1 MSRCAPVVVLSSC
14 CCCDGFCGSF
24 CCPGSLLL
32 WRLFLLPNGG
42 VILLAQIGPSK
53 GKPSPTVLSCRW
65 CRVRRA
71 AMAVSNN
78 PMAPRSLDSAS
89 AHDAETFGGMLCHSN
104 GILVGD
110 PIWPERGAYV
120 QQCFLSE
127 REGVHLPWWGVPP
140 SDRKGRGWSPLY
152 RGLAAGTV
160 FGPVH
165 KVDDTLDDGGFISVQ
180 VPPPLCKVPRE
191 DRKIVRQ
198 ICSDLV
204 WINIFTNRQG
214 GREVKHHYCTVVDEE
229 EVAAWRRLGWKDIWI
244 EKGQTLIATSWNT
257 LQPAPSSASRIRF
270 FGLLAE

>member
-1 MSRCAPVVVLSSC
+1 M
-14 CCCDGFCGSF
+14 
-24 CCPGSLLL
+24 
-32 WRLFLLPNGG
+32 
-42 VILLAQIGPSK
+42 AQIGPSS

-71 AMAVSNN
+71 AMAASNN
-78 PMAPRSLDSAS
+78 PMAPRSPDSAS
-89 AHDAETFGGMLCHSN
+89 ARDAETFGGMLCHSN

-127 REGVHLPWWGVPP
+127 REGAHLPWWGVPP

-191 DRKIVRQ
+191 DRETLP
-198 ICSDLV
+198 DLV
-204 WINIFTNRQG
+204 WINIFTNRRG
-214 GREVKHHYCTVVDEE
+214 GREVRHHYCTVVAEA
-229 EVAAWRRLGWKDIWI
+229 EVASCVWAGR
-244 EKGQTLIATSWNT
+244 TSG
-257 LQPAPSSASRIRF
+257 SISRI
-270 FGLLAE
+270 

>member
-1 MSRCAPVVVLSSC
+1 
-14 CCCDGFCGSF
+14 
-24 CCPGSLLL
+24 
-32 WRLFLLPNGG
+32 
-42 VILLAQIGPSK
+42 
-53 GKPSPTVLSCRW
+53 
-65 CRVRRA
+65 
-71 AMAVSNN
+71 MAVSNN

-110 PIWPERGAYV
+110 PIWPERRAYV

-191 DRKIVRQ
+191 DRETRP
-198 ICSDLV
+198 DLV
-204 WINIFTNRQG
+204 WINIFTNRRK
-214 GREVKHHYCTVVDEE
+214 GREVRHHYCRVVAKK
-229 EVAAWRRLGWKDIWI
+229 EVAMWRRLGWKDVWI
-244 EKGQTLIATSWNT
+244 ETGI
-257 LQPAPSSASRIRF
+257 P
-270 FGLLAE
+270 GG

>member
-1 MSRCAPVVVLSSC
+1 MVLGSC

-32 WRLFLLPNGG
+32 WRLFLLPNGWL
-42 VILLAQIGPSK
+42 ILLAQIGPSS

-127 REGVHLPWWGVPP
+127 REGAHLPWWGVPP
-140 SDRKGRGWSPLY
+140 SDRKE
-152 RGLAAGTV
+152 AGV
-160 FGPVH
+160 
-165 KVDDTLDDGGFISVQ
+165 
-180 VPPPLCKVPRE
+180 LCIE
-191 DRKIVRQ
+191 
-198 ICSDLV
+198 
-204 WINIFTNRQG
+204 
-214 GREVKHHYCTVVDEE
+214 
-229 EVAAWRRLGWKDIWI
+229 AWLLER
-244 EKGQTLIATSWNT
+244 
-257 LQPAPSSASRIRF
+257 SSALCTRSTTRWTR
-270 FGLLAE
+270 GG